1 MADRLPVAMLR
12 VAFPLD
18 GDGLAAPA
26 PYDDG
31 SGSLLSIDFAP
42 GSPAR
47 DGIESGD
54 LGNYAPSMWTADHS
68 ARGLRG
74 GKSTV
79 RERFLR
85 LWNFFPAA
93 ARVRMD
99 VQRWNAKGA
108 CDADLHDLAKL
119 FLCDLDERSVEVVG
133 GGAHDGWYKND
144 VLVLDDGW
152 ASVGPEGIMQ
162 YPLGPER
169 HNAGPHVKREQVHVG
184 AADDLLP
191 EPAVGVRVMAPWKNR
206 HMYPGRVGAVSKS
219 KDKVKI
225 NFDDGDELVVPWAAC
240 RLRDAPR
247 TSTYS
252 FKRPQSLSESL
263 SYAGLSDS
271 QLKPRAQPAHESALK
286 WVGFAAT
293 LAAISGIMHF
303 AGTLTLF
310 DIALNTWDR
319 AAVIYPL
326 CAISSVIWNMIHY
339 DRKDSAAIA
348 KAMGGFESN
357 DDALRGMV
365 GAVHARSGLGGDAP
379 RVYIIPSDEPNA
391 FAAGTKASVV
401 AVTTGLLDLLTPR
414 ELRAVLAHE
423 IGHVRNRDM
432 ARSLG
437 AGCMVAGLGFAMTI
451 GDMLMQGERRDRRRK
466 SKDDKKDDGGL
477 GSLGLILYA
486 SGAITQ
492 AMGTILRMMHS
503 RSAEYAADAFAKSI
517 GAGAGLASDAFA
529 ASYIDNP
536 PERDSWL
543 LTMGGWLRTHPR

>member
-1 MADRLPVAMLR
+1 
-12 VAFPLD
+12 
-18 GDGLAAPA
+18 
-26 PYDDG
+26 
-31 SGSLLSIDFAP
+31 LLSIDFAP

-47 DGIESGD
+47 DDIELCDS
-54 LGNYAPSMWTADHS
+54 PSMWAADHS
-68 ARGLRG
+68 ARGH
-74 GKSTV
+74 SNV

-99 VQRWNAKGA
+99 VERWDAKW
-108 CDADLHDLAKL
+108 CRNADLHDLAKL

-133 GGAHDGWYKND
+133 VWAHDGWYKND

-152 ASVGPEGIMQ
+152 ASVGPEGNMQ

-184 AADDLLP
+184 AADDDVP

-252 FKRPQSLSESL
+252 FKRPQSLSDSL
-263 SYAGLSDS
+263 SYAGLTDS

-293 LAAISGIMHF
+293 LAAISAAMHG
-303 AGTLTLF
+303 ASLITSGTYTLL
-310 DIALNTWDR
+310 DVTLKTWDW

-326 CAISSVIWNMIHY
+326 CAISSVVWNMVHY

-357 DDALRGMV
+357 DAALRGMV

-379 RVYIIPSDEPNA
+379 RVYIIPSEEPNA

-432 ARSLG
+432 ARSLFS
-437 AGCMVAGLGFAMTI
+437 GCMVAGLGFAMTI
-451 GDMLMQGERRDRRRK
+451 GDMLMSSERRDRRRK

-517 GAGAGLASDAFA
+517 GAGADLASALEKLEASHATVKRDEKSLGLASNAFA

-543 LTMGGWLRTHPR
+543 LTMGGWLRTHPRNQDRIERLLA

>member
-1 MADRLPVAMLR
+1 MLTISHLALALPQATAFTNIRRRFQPRVVLRGMGMEQLGAVAAPGVR
-12 VAFPLD
+12 VRAPWTNGQLYPGQVTSVEGDTVSIKFDD
-18 GDGLAAPA
+18 GDQ
-26 PYDDG
+26 
-31 SGSLLSIDFAP
+31 
-42 GSPAR
+42 
-47 DGIESGD
+47 
-54 LGNYAPSMWTADHS
+54 
-68 ARGLRG
+68 
-74 GKSTV
+74 
-79 RERFLR
+79 REGVT
-85 LWNFFPAA
+85 WKDCA
-93 ARVRMD
+93 
-99 VQRWNAKGA
+99 
-108 CDADLHDLAKL
+108 
-119 FLCDLDERSVEVVG
+119 
-133 GGAHDGWYKND
+133 
-144 VLVLDDGW
+144 
-152 ASVGPEGIMQ
+152 VGP
-162 YPLGPER
+162 
-169 HNAGPHVKREQVHVG
+169 
-184 AADDLLP
+184 ADEMP
-191 EPAVGVRVMAPWKNR
+191 EPLIGIRVMAPWKNR

-225 NFDDGDELVVPWAAC
+225 NFDDGDERVVPWTAC
-240 RLRDAPR
+240 RLRDAQR
-247 TSTYS
+247 TSY
-252 FKRPQSLSESL
+252 KRPQSLSDSL
-263 SYAGLSDS
+263 SYAGLTDS

-286 WVGFAAT
+286 WIGFAAT

-326 CAISSVIWNMIHY
+326 CAIGSVVWNMVHY

-357 DDALRGMV
+357 DEALRGMV
-365 GAVHARSGLGGDAP
+365 GAVHARSGLGGNAP
-379 RVYIIPSDEPNA
+379 KVYIIPSEEPNA

-432 ARSLG
+432 ARSLFS
-437 AGCMVAGLGFAMTI
+437 GCMVAGLGFAMTI
-451 GDMLMQGERRDRRRK
+451 GDYLLQSDRHDRRRKK

-492 AMGTILRMMHS
+492 AMGTLLRMMHS

-517 GAGAGLASDAFA
+517 GAGADLASALEKLEASHATVKRDEKSLGLASNAFA

-543 LTMGGWLRTHPR
+543 LTMGGWLRTHPRNQDRIERLLA

>member
-1 MADRLPVAMLR
+1 MKRRAGHGHNMLIISQLALALPRATAFTTFRRRLQPRVVLR
-12 VAFPLD
+12 GTGTEQLGAV
-18 GDGLAAPA
+18 AAP
-26 PYDDG
+26 G
-31 SGSLLSIDFAP
+31 
-42 GSPAR
+42 
-47 DGIESGD
+47 
-54 LGNYAPSMWTADHS
+54 
-68 ARGLRG
+68 
-74 GKSTV
+74 V
-79 RERFLR
+79 
-85 LWNFFPAA
+85 
-93 ARVRMD
+93 RVRAPWTHC
-99 VQRWNAKGA
+99 Q
-108 CDADLHDLAKL
+108 
-119 FLCDLDERSVEVVG
+119 
-133 GGAHDGWYKND
+133 
-144 VLVLDDGW
+144 
-152 ASVGPEGIMQ
+152 
-162 YPLGPER
+162 
-169 HNAGPHVKREQVHVG
+169 VG
-184 AADDLLP
+184 AADDLP
-191 EPAVGVRVMAPWKNR
+191 RPAVGVRVMAPWKNR

-240 RLRDAPR
+240 RLRGAPR

-263 SYAGLSDS
+263 SYAGLTDS

-326 CAISSVIWNMIHY
+326 CAISSVVWNMIHY
-339 DRKDSAAIA
+339 DQKDSAAIA

-357 DDALRGMV
+357 DPALLDMV
-365 GAVHARSGLGGDAP
+365 SAVHAMSGLGGNIP
-379 RVYIIPSDEPNA
+379 KVYIIPSEEPNA

-401 AVTTGLLDLLTPR
+401 AGATGLLDLLTPR

-432 ARSLG
+432 ARSLFS
-437 AGCMVAGLGFAMTI
+437 GCMVAGLGFAMTI

-466 SKDDKKDDGGL
+466 KSKDDKGDSSL
-477 GSLGLILYA
+477 GALGLILYA

-517 GAGAGLASDAFA
+517 GTGPDLASALEKLEASHATVKRDEKSLGLASNAFA

-536 PERDSWL
+536 PERESWL
-543 LTMGGWLRTHPR
+543 LTMGGWLRTHPRNQDRIERLLA

>member
-1 MADRLPVAMLR
+1 MLIISQLALALPRATAFTTFRRRLQPRVVLRGTGTEQLGAVAAPGVR
-12 VAFPLD
+12 VRAPWTNGQLYPGQVTSVDGNLVSIKFDD
-18 GDGLAAPA
+18 GDQ
-26 PYDDG
+26 
-31 SGSLLSIDFAP
+31 
-42 GSPAR
+42 
-47 DGIESGD
+47 
-54 LGNYAPSMWTADHS
+54 
-68 ARGLRG
+68 
-74 GKSTV
+74 
-79 RERFLR
+79 REGVT
-85 LWNFFPAA
+85 WKHC
-93 ARVRMD
+93 
-99 VQRWNAKGA
+99 Q
-108 CDADLHDLAKL
+108 
-119 FLCDLDERSVEVVG
+119 
-133 GGAHDGWYKND
+133 
-144 VLVLDDGW
+144 
-152 ASVGPEGIMQ
+152 
-162 YPLGPER
+162 
-169 HNAGPHVKREQVHVG
+169 VG
-184 AADDLLP
+184 AADDDVP
-191 EPAVGVRVMAPWKNR
+191 EPTVGVRVMAPWKNR

-240 RLRDAPR
+240 RLRDALR

-263 SYAGLSDS
+263 SYAGLTDS

-286 WVGFAAT
+286 WIGFAAT

-303 AGTLTLF
+303 AGTLNLF

-326 CAISSVIWNMIHY
+326 CAISSVVWNMIHY

-357 DDALRGMV
+357 DAALRDMI
-365 GAVHARSGLGGDAP
+365 GAIHERSGLGGNAP
-379 RVYIIPSDEPNA
+379 KVYIIPSDEPNA

-466 SKDDKKDDGGL
+466 KSKDDKGDSSL
-477 GSLGLILYA
+477 GALGLILYA

-517 GAGAGLASDAFA
+517 GAGADLASALEKLEASHATVKKRDEKTLGLASNAFA

-543 LTMGGWLRTHPR
+543 LTMGGWLRTHPRNQDRIDRLLA

>member
-1 MADRLPVAMLR
+1 M
-12 VAFPLD
+12 
-18 GDGLAAPA
+18 G
-26 PYDDG
+26 
-31 SGSLLSIDFAP
+31 
-42 GSPAR
+42 
-47 DGIESGD
+47 
-54 LGNYAPSMWTADHS
+54 
-68 ARGLRG
+68 
-74 GKSTV
+74 
-79 RERFLR
+79 
-85 LWNFFPAA
+85 
-93 ARVRMD
+93 
-99 VQRWNAKGA
+99 
-108 CDADLHDLAKL
+108 
-119 FLCDLDERSVEVVG
+119 
-133 GGAHDGWYKND
+133 
-144 VLVLDDGW
+144 
-152 ASVGPEGIMQ
+152 
-162 YPLGPER
+162 
-169 HNAGPHVKREQVHVG
+169 
-184 AADDLLP
+184 
-191 EPAVGVRVMAPWKNR
+191 
-206 HMYPGRVGAVSKS
+206 
-219 KDKVKI
+219 DKVKI
-225 NFDDGDELVVPWAAC
+225 DFDDGDELVVPWAAC

-252 FKRPQSLSESL
+252 FKRPQSLSDSL
-263 SYAGLSDS
+263 SYAGLTDS

-293 LAAISGIMHF
+293 LAAISAAMHG
-303 AGTLTLF
+303 AGLITSGTYTLLDITLK
-310 DIALNTWDR
+310 TWDW

-326 CAISSVIWNMIHY
+326 CAISSVIWNMVHF

-357 DDALRGMV
+357 DEVLRGMV
-365 GAVHARSGLGGDAP
+365 GAIHERSGLGGEIP

-401 AVTTGLLDLLTPR
+401 AVTTGLLDLLTPQ

-432 ARSLG
+432 ARSLFS
-437 AGCMVAGLGFAMTI
+437 GCMVAGLGFAMTI

-517 GAGAGLASDAFA
+517 GAGADLASALEKLEASHATVKRDEKSLGLAANAFA

-543 LTMGGWLRTHPR
+543 LTMGGWLRTHPRNQDRIERLLA